1 MNSNTI
7 LEGIV
12 SIQSAIFSKKRKVQ
26 KVLVDLKKYKERD
39 RKTTHFVSFL
49 KQNNI
54 EYELCERDYIDK
66 IALENKISGNT
77 HGGFLAFCSERQYMP
92 LDEHLEMLKNEGG
105 YSIYLDGIEDPYNFG
120 YCIRNSFALGAKG
133 FIVPQRNW
141 MQSAGSVARSSAGA
155 SELCEMTQSTDD
167 NETLIK
173 IKESGVKI
181 VCAALSGDSIPLYDF
196 NPDFPFILFIGG
208 EKRGISSVFYEN
220 ADIVVHIPYSNDNAK
235 YSLPAAS
242 CAAIFSSHLSNI
254 TKHPLD

>member
-12 SIQSAIFSKKRKVQ
+12 SIQSAINSNKRKIE

-39 RKTTHFVSFL
+39 RKTTHFISFL

-54 EYELCERDYIDK
+54 PFELCERDYIEK
-66 IALENKISGNT
+66 TALENKISGTT

-92 LDEHLEMLKNEGG
+92 LDVHLEMLKNEGG
-105 YSIYLDGIEDPYNFG
+105 YSIFLDGIEDPYNFG

-133 FIVPQRNW
+133 FIVPQRSW

-155 SELCEMTQSTDD
+155 SEMCEMSQSIDD
-167 NETLIK
+167 SETLQMIK
-173 IKESGVKI
+173 NSGVKI
-181 VCAALSGDSIPLYDF
+181 VCAALSQSSIPLCDF
-196 NPDFPFILFIGG
+196 KPDFPFILFIGG

-220 ADIVVHIPYSNDNAK
+220 ADLVVHIPYANQNAK

-242 CAAIFSSHLSNI
+242 CAAIFSSHLSSI
-254 TKHPLD
+254 K

>member
-1 MNSNTI
+1 MNSNII
-7 LEGIV
+7 LEGII
-12 SIQSAIFSKKRKVQ
+12 SIQSAINSKKRSVD

-49 KQNNI
+49 KENNI
-54 EYELCERDYIDK
+54 AFELCDRDYIDK
-66 IALENKISGNT
+66 TAAQNNVSGST

-92 LDEHLEMLKNEGG
+92 LDAHLEMLKNEGG
-105 YSIYLDGIEDPYNFG
+105 YSIFLDGIEDPYNFG

-133 FIVPQRNW
+133 FLIPQRNW

-155 SELCEMTQSTDD
+155 SEICEMSISSDD
-167 NETLIK
+167 NETLNK
-173 IKESGVKI
+173 IKQSGIKI
-181 VCAALSGDSIPLYDF
+181 VCAALSGTSIPLYDF
-196 NPDFPFILFIGG
+196 KPDFPFILFIGG

-220 ADIVVHIPYSNDNAK
+220 ADFVVHIPYSNNNAK

-254 TKHPLD
+254 TKYPLD